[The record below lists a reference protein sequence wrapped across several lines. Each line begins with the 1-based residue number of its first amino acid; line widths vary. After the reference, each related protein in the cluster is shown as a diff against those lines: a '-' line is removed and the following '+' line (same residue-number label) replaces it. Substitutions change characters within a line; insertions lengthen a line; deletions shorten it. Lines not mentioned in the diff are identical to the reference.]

1 MPFTALS
8 AWLQCAEF
16 NGKPG
21 VASFKKIKKK
31 KEKPANYLDGMQ
43 KVLGLFIV
51 AKSEVARFH
60 IYTAYICCI
69 YGMKLCVLYIADI
82 YCIYSAVL
90 TACDNSCCINLA
102 EFSQSDCS
110 P

>member
-1 MPFTALS
+1 MQSLTVNQESLH
-8 AWLQCAEF
+8 LK
-16 NGKPG
+16 N
-21 VASFKKIKKK
+21 KKK
-31 KEKPANYLDGMQ
+31 RREEKPANYLDGMQ

-69 YGMKLCVLYIADI
+69 CGMKLCVLYIADI
-82 YCIYSAVL
+82 YSIYSAVL
-90 TACDNSCCINLA
+90 TACDNSCCINLT
-102 EFSQSDCS
+102 EFAQSDSS